1 MKSNVVYIRVS
12 QIRKAVKLAIISQ
25 KYMDEGKRFGACVW
39 SQSGLGKTA
48 CTDTLNEELTAET
61 GIEYGLAD
69 CNLSSSTPED
79 VKGYPE
85 LKNGVLSFIN
95 QWKFDKDSRGI
106 FRCDEFDRPAYFQ
119 NLIAIAKY
127 AIDRQGETPLP
138 LNWFALALGNGVSD
152 AHTQELT
159 EHLKGRF
166 IHLYVSTNSTLA
178 QKERLEYLEKSGASK
193 TTLKFERLNP
203 LLTRDE
209 FEAHAIDNNRT
220 RKYADAILRAYD
232 ALREAGF
239 DYSDVI
245 LPVLAGTVGKTSAL
259 QMLKIHELGDMP
271 ELDEVIANPMTTV
284 MPDDLS
290 LRHKFITTLVHEAQ
304 TDCEKA
310 VKLLDYIV
318 RYPNEVARYAIET
331 LALECPMICKSK
343 TYINWF
349 NRTTHNS

>member
-12 QIRKAVKLAIISQ
+12 QIRKATKLAIIAQ
-25 KYMDEGKRFGACVW
+25 KFMEKGKRFGACVW

-48 CTDTLNEELTAET
+48 CTDTLNVELSEETAM
-61 GIEYGLAD
+61 EYGLAD

-85 LKNGVLSFIN
+85 LKDGVLNFVN
-95 QWKFDKDSRGI
+95 QWKFDPNSRGI
-106 FRCDEFDRPAYFQ
+106 FRLDEFDRPAYFQ

-127 AIDRQGETPLP
+127 AIDRQGENPLP
-138 LNWFALALGNGVSD
+138 LNWFVLALGNGISD

-166 IHLYVSTNSTLA
+166 IHLYVSTRSTLA
-178 QKERLEYLEKSGASK
+178 QQERLDYLASTGASK

-203 LLTRDE
+203 LMTRDE
-209 FEAHAIDNNRT
+209 FEPHAIDNNRT

-232 ALREAGF
+232 SLKEAGF

-245 LPVLAGTVGKTSAL
+245 LAVLAGTVGKTSAL
-259 QMLKIHELGDMP
+259 QLLKIHELGDMP
-271 ELDEVIANPMTTV
+271 ELDEVIANPMGTV

-290 LRHKFITTLVHEAQ
+290 LRHKFLTTLVHEAQ
-304 TDCEKA
+304 ADCDKA
-310 VKLLDYIV
+310 VKLLEYIV

-331 LALECPMICKSK
+331 LALECPMICKSA
-343 TYINWF
+343 TYVKWL
-349 NRTTHNS
+349 NRSK